1 MHTRQTHDLAPNDVK
16 LWQGMGKADRFGQT
30 MFRQTARLVGADV
43 GVQRIG
49 ARFRDRCRTV
59 AVLAPL
65 EEREIVVIF
74 GRV

>member
-1 MHTRQTHDLAPNDVK
+1 
-16 LWQGMGKADRFGQT
+16 
-30 MFRQTARLVGADV
+30 
-43 GVQRIG
+43 VQHIG